1 MRNRSRI
8 NISMNRLDT
17 GKRAQILH
25 CLCEGNSIR
34 ATARLTDVAINTV
47 VKLLCEAGKACSR
60 YQDEVLRNLKCR
72 RLQTD
77 EAWSFCYAKEK
88 NCTPE
93 MKTKGAGDVWTWAAI
108 DADTKL
114 VPCWY
119 IGTRDAGAAYHF
131 MHDLAGRLANRV
143 QLTTDGHKA
152 YLSAVEDAFGAE
164 IDYAMLQKIYGAT
177 PEGPEVRYSPA
188 VCMGTRKGVIT
199 GKPDFKHVSTSFVER
214 QNLTMRMSNRRFT
227 RLTNAFS
234 KKLENHEH
242 SVALHFM
249 YYNFCRIHQSL
260 RVTPAMEAGVADH
273 VWSVDELIGLL

>member
-8 NISMNRLDT
+8 NINMNKLEI
-17 GKRAQILH
+17 GKRTQILH

-60 YQDEVLRNLKCR
+60 FQDKVLRNLKCR

-77 EAWSFCYAKEK
+77 EAWAFVGCKEK
-88 NCTPE
+88 NATAE
-93 MKTKGAGDVWTWAAI
+93 KKAKGHGDVWTWAAI
-108 DADTKL
+108 DAETKL
-114 VPCWY
+114 VPCWF
-119 IGTRDAGAAYHF
+119 IGSRDAGAAYHF
-131 MHDLAGRLANRV
+131 MHDLAGRLSNRV

-152 YLSAVEDAFGAE
+152 YLSAVEDAFGAD
-164 IDYAMLQKIYGAT
+164 IDYAMLVKIYGA
-177 PEGPEVRYSPA
+177 ESEESEIRYSPA

-214 QNLTMRMSNRRFT
+214 QNLTMRMSMRRFT

-234 KKLENHEH
+234 KKLENHQH

-260 RVTPAMEAGVADH
+260 RVTPAMEAGVTDH
-273 VWSVDELIGLL
+273 VWTLDEVIALL